1 MKVSTYIFKFVSDG
15 LELKHEQILS
25 NEQSL
30 DPVEKC
36 LQVIQNIDALENIS
50 QSRSG
55 AFGNILRDKPS
66 ALMLENKVFYLL

>member
-36 LQVIQNIDALENIS
+36 LQVIQNIDVLMSWNIDVLENIPKINAIS
-50 QSRSG
+50 VV
-55 AFGNILRDKPS
+55 IL
-66 ALMLENKVFYLL
+66 E